1 MTTPKQD
8 VPIQRFSFST
18 DKGVGERAR
27 IGLLV
32 LESDQ
37 TMEAEFRHLANI
49 AGVAAYHAR
58 LANSAIVTPET
69 LQKMETEIPV
79 AAKLLPDYLAL
90 DAIGYGCT
98 SGATLIGE
106 DRVAEVINNI
116 HPGIPSSN
124 PLSAAKAALTA
135 LGIKRL
141 GLVTPY
147 SPQVTEAMQAKFDA
161 AGIAVVIVGSFFEE
175 SDEVVGRID
184 EASILDATLTVGAR
198 DDVDGVFVSCTSLRA
213 AHIIPQAEQVL
224 NKPVTASNHA
234 LAWHLLR
241 LGGIDDVSHDQGRL
255 FSLQLET

>member
-1 MTTPKQD
+1 
-8 VPIQRFSFST
+8 
-18 DKGVGERAR
+18 
-27 IGLLV
+27 
-32 LESDQ
+32 
-37 TMEAEFRHLANI
+37 
-49 AGVAAYHAR
+49 
-58 LANSAIVTPET
+58 
-69 LQKMETEIPV
+69 
-79 AAKLLPDYLAL
+79 LAL
-90 DAIGYGCT
+90 DGIGYGWT

-184 EASILDATLTVGAR
+184 EASILDATLTVGQ
-198 DDVDGVFVSCTSLRA
+198 SRA
-213 AHIIPQAEQVL
+213 CL
-224 NKPVTASNHA
+224 ASPA
-234 LAWHLLR
+234 VGW
-241 LGGIDDVSHDQGRL
+241 D
-255 FSLQLET
+255 